1 MLLVYAGLDL
11 IECDRRARLDI
22 PSDCIDMSKTSVTSI
37 ASGLRT
43 ICQHHSPGKSV
54 YIGFLDPLIM
64 LSPPDEVLCRQA
76 FRTMD
81 VYIVVSNPF
90 ILPFSWKNG
99 TSKLIIIG
107 EHEEDAEDTKVID
120 DGRSA
125 HVSGFKN

>member
-1 MLLVYAGLDL
+1 
-11 IECDRRARLDI
+11 
-22 PSDCIDMSKTSVTSI
+22 
-37 ASGLRT
+37 
-43 ICQHHSPGKSV
+43 
-54 YIGFLDPLIM
+54 M
-64 LSPPDEVLCRQA
+64 LSPPDEALCRQA

-120 DGRSA
+120 DSRSA